1 MTSGQSPPS
10 SPRGLSGFCFAPSSH
25 RTLSVLSVQSVQ
37 SVVKE
42 EKAIRGKNK
51 KSSSGVLLSGQN
63 IQCFIL
69 PIVLLLLPYG
79 KIRLL

>member
-1 MTSGQSPPS
+1 MTARATPS
-10 SPRGLSGFCFAPSSH
+10 ILSKGFFWFLFCSQIEH
-25 RTLSVLSVQSVQ
+25 KSVLSVK
-37 SVVKE
+37 SVVERKE
-42 EKAIRGKNK
+42 PLRGKNK
-51 KSSSGVLLSGQN
+51 KPSSGVLLSGQN

>member
-1 MTSGQSPPS
+1 MTSGQRPPS
-10 SPRGLSGFCFAPSSH
+10 SPRGLSGFCLAPSSH
-25 RTLSVLSVQSVQ
+25 RTLSVLSVK

-69 PIVLLLLPYG
+69 PIVSLLLPYG

>member
-1 MTSGQSPPS
+1 M
-10 SPRGLSGFCFAPSSH
+10 RIGLQGRKPGESNKLFDLFYRH
-25 RTLSVLSVQSVQ
+25 RTLSVLSVR

-51 KSSSGVLLSGQN
+51 KPSSGVLLSGQN

-69 PIVLLLLPYG
+69 PIVLLLLPY
-79 KIRLL
+79 RQN